1 MSEVV
6 TEMERGWNEK
16 IVFSLSQFK
25 GKNYADIRIYYED
38 DEGEWKPTKK
48 GIAIALE
55 RFEEFQEHLHKLED
69 FLAAQGHLPTRSQA
83 Q

>member
-1 MSEVV
+1 MSEIV

-16 IVFSLSQFK
+16 LVFSLSDFK

-48 GIAIALE
+48 GITLSLD
-55 RFEEFQEHLHKLED
+55 RFGEFKEHLDKLEE
-69 FLAAQGHLPTRSQA
+69 FLAAEGHLPTEGN
-83 Q
+83 

>member
-1 MSEVV
+1 MSEIV

-16 IVFSLSQFK
+16 IVFSLSEFK

-48 GIAIALE
+48 GITITLD
-55 RFEEFQEHLHKLED
+55 RFQEFQEHLAKLEE
-69 FLAAQGHLPTRSQA
+69 FLIAQGHVTVEK
-83 Q
+83 

>member
-1 MSEVV
+1 MSEII

-16 IVFSLSQFK
+16 IVFSLSEFK

-48 GIAIALE
+48 GITISLD
-55 RFEEFQEHLHKLED
+55 RFQEFKEHMSKLEEFLV
-69 FLAAQGHLPTRSQA
+69 AQGHVGPRE
-83 Q
+83 